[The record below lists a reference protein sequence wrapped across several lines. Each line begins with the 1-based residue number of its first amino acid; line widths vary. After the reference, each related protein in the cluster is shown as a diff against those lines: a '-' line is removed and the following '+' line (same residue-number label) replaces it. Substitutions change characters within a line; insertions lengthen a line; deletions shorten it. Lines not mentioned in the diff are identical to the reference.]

1 MSERQLPLPQI
12 DQLVDAMVGHKLL
25 SFMDAYS
32 RYNQISMYELDR
44 EHTSF
49 ITNRGL
55 YCYRVMPFGLKNAE
69 ATYLRLVNT
78 MFKDLTGKA
87 MEVYVD
93 DMLVK
98 SITTG
103 DHVKHLRQMFNVLQ
117 KYQMK
122 LNPLKYA
129 FEVRS
134 GKFLGFKVN
143 QQEIEANPDKIKTLL
158 EMSSPKK
165 PKEVMSLA
173 GRVTALSRFVS
184 RATDYCA
191 PFFDVLKRSKNSS
204 GLRNAN
210 KHSIPRCI

>member
-1 MSERQLPLPQI
+1 
-12 DQLVDAMVGHKLL
+12 
-25 SFMDAYS
+25 
-32 RYNQISMYELDR
+32 
-44 EHTSF
+44 
-49 ITNRGL
+49 
-55 YCYRVMPFGLKNAE
+55 
-69 ATYLRLVNT
+69 
-78 MFKDLTGKA
+78 
-87 MEVYVD
+87 
-93 DMLVK
+93 
-98 SITTG
+98 
-103 DHVKHLRQMFNVLQ
+103 
-117 KYQMK
+117 MK

-191 PFFDVLKRSKNSS
+191 PFFDVLKGSKNLS

-210 KHSIPRCI
+210 KHSIHRCI